1 MTKSDVGR
9 GRPPKH
15 SQFKPGISGN
25 PKGRPKRRATALGEI
40 TRSVFNTS
48 VEYRD
53 CGRLKKS
60 TRSEL
65 TLKAF
70 VKRALSGSVAAAETL
85 LKLRSELQA
94 GEAGV
99 LRIVVNNWLPD
110 YPGQTGEQKSSQH
123 RNEADL
129 EPSGGRD
136 QPVTR
141 RKP

>member
-9 GRPPKH
+9 GRPPKN

-25 PKGRPKRRATALGEI
+25 PKGRPKRKSTALGEI
-40 TRSVFNTS
+40 TRNVFNTS

-53 CGRLKKS
+53 RGRLKKS

-70 VKRALSGSVAAAETL
+70 VKRALSGSVPAAETL

-94 GEAGV
+94 GDAGV
-99 LRIVVNNWLPD
+99 LRIVVANWLPD
-110 YPGQTGEQKSSQH
+110 HPGQTGEQKSLQH

-129 EPSGGRD
+129 EASGGRE